1 MVSVAVYAA
10 AYGVTLKALLC
21 VAANAG
27 WWITQGFGAQMHVM
41 RFNEHI

>member
-27 WWITQGFGAQMHVM
+27 WCVAQGFGVQLHG
-41 RFNEHI
+41 FW